1 MTDKCL
7 IGSVHDFPE
16 GEIRASMLADGTVIA
31 VYNVGGSVYVTADR
45 CTHGEASLSDEG
57 KLCGHLVECPWHY
70 GTFDVTSGAPVS
82 LPCSV
87 PLKTYAVTI
96 EGIEVYVQDAG

>member
-1 MTDKCL
+1 
-7 IGSVHDFPE
+7 
-16 GEIRASMLADGTVIA
+16 MLADGTVIA
-31 VYNVGGSVYVTADR
+31 VYNVEGSVYVTADR

-70 GTFDVTSGAPVS
+70 GTFDVTTGAPVS